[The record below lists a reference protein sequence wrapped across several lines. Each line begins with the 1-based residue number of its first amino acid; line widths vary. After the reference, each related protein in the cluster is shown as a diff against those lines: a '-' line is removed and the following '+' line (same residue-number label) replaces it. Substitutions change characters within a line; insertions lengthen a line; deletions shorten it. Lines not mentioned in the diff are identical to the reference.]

1 LQQNPACLEGATMT
15 RQKALSGLMD
25 KSLCTL
31 SRQWRIVI
39 ILALIFNMSGCT
51 AKTDAQGIDKP
62 NPQLPTITISSGSI
76 DLVVEVADSEIER
89 NRGLMFRKSLADG
102 KGMLFV
108 FEYDQKM
115 AFWMKNT
122 SIPLSI
128 AYLGSDGT
136 IYQILDLVP
145 FSQEARTS
153 ERSIRYALEV
163 PKGWFDRVGIKVGD
177 RFDIKLSK

>member
-1 LQQNPACLEGATMT
+1 MT
-15 RQKALSGLMD
+15 RIETCSGLT
-25 KSLCTL
+25 SRL
-31 SRQWRIVI
+31 SMGLRRRRHWRIAV
-39 ILALIFNMSGCT
+39 ILALISITLGC
-51 AKTDAQGIDKP
+51 AEKTDAQGIDKP
-62 NPQLPTITISSGSI
+62 NPQLPTITISSGNI

-89 NRGLMFRKSLADG
+89 NRGLMFRKSLAEG

-108 FEYDQKM
+108 FEYDQKI

-136 IYQILDLVP
+136 IHQILDLVP

-153 ERSIRYALEV
+153 DRSIRYALEV
-163 PKGWFDRVGIKVGD
+163 PQGWFDRVGLKLGD